1 MPRPSKEVKCCPVS
15 LLMDILSGPWTL
27 YLLWVMTTKGPI
39 RFGALKRQV
48 KGISTKVLTERL
60 RRLERE
66 GLIYRHYEATV
77 PPQVS
82 YGLTDRGLELVQVLD
97 QLGDLA
103 LRWYG
108 DGAIAPCNPD
118 SESAEIVV
126 NYP

>member
-1 MPRPSKEVKCCPVS
+1 MPRPSKEVKRCPVS

-27 YLLWVMTTKGPI
+27 YLLWVVATDGPI

-48 KGISTKVLTERL
+48 EGISTKVLTERL
-60 RRLERE
+60 RLLERE
-66 GLIYRHYEATV
+66 CIIYRHYEATV
-77 PPQVS
+77 PPQVT

-108 DGAIAPCNPD
+108 DAAIAPD
-118 SESAEIVV
+118 SAPHPVAVDS
-126 NYP
+126 

>member
-1 MPRPSKEVKCCPVS
+1 MPRPSKEVKRCPVS

-48 KGISTKVLTERL
+48 EGISTKVLTERL
-60 RRLERE
+60 RLLERE

-82 YGLTDRGLELVQVLD
+82 YGLTDRGSELVQVLD
-97 QLGDLA
+97 PLGDLA

-108 DGAIAPCNPD
+108 DGAIAPLNPN
-118 SESAEIVV
+118 SETGAIVV
-126 NYP
+126 DYP